1 MDKSEKLTLG
11 SKTMNLLVIS
21 SIRIDDSKL
30 APEVGP
36 STKNFTPSKDT
47 RIFVS
52 TSSIYLAN
60 KILKDPDSL
69 KLSDPLVH
77 LRQLRSKFHQRS
89 TYSLARCYSVFT
101 QDITVQ
107 PYTIYTL
114 VNSTSKNDTCSIM
127 GSGVMELVGNSFFEE
142 NGMLKKDEIKQ
153 LFSKD
158 IVKKNQV
165 VLDILDLTEL
175 FKDNNELGIIG
186 NTSISPY
193 LRSIANSTTNGLK
206 NANEDIIKNI
216 WNTFLRS

>member
-142 NGMLKKDEIKQ
+142 NGMLKKMK
-153 LFSKD
+153 L
-158 IVKKNQV
+158 
-165 VLDILDLTEL
+165 
-175 FKDNNELGIIG
+175 
-186 NTSISPY
+186 
-193 LRSIANSTTNGLK
+193 NSY
-206 NANEDIIKNI
+206 
-216 WNTFLRS
+216 FLRTL